1 MKSLVTVPFIEFLR
15 TLILKGA
22 DPHAKVDKI
31 EFYRELDEHKRTLA
45 LVGEAREG
53 IMAGHGPNEEMQI
66 DTNQAPKNNEVK
78 SRKEVLA
85 E

>member
-1 MKSLVTVPFIEFLR
+1 MQELIKTYLKSLVTVPFIEFLR
-15 TLILKGA
+15 TLIIKGA

-53 IMAGHGPNEEMQI
+53 IMAGHGPNEEM
-66 DTNQAPKNNEVK
+66 
-78 SRKEVLA
+78 
-85 E
+85 